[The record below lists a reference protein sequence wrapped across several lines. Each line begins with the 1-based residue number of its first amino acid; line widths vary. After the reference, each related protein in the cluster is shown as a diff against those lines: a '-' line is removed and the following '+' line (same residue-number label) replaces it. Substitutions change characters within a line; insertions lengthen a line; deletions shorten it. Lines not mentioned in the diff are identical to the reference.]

1 MQPLN
6 TWSLNVL
13 YNKSGEICDYV
24 KKHHRISFVV
34 LGDSHL
40 VCTEIKD
47 NQYIIDSNGQQ
58 YEKTLKHIL
67 ENKKINPMFI
77 VHGGDAINAGD
88 NPDSFAAFAQVTK
101 SVLSSSNLPIFVS
114 LGNHD
119 YNRYDASSKNFK
131 SYIGAVRGIVPI
143 PGTHIKYIY
152 LNTHFSDAPMNNY
165 FAKFSEDDIK
175 LLLSENEILNNK
187 YHYII
192 DFHTPLGNSS
202 SSLPLNDHE
211 LSFPETTRFSNS
223 VKNLKI
229 IGIFCHH
236 KHISYKTKVR
246 INHSDDP
253 IRYVIS
259 GCGGNHN
266 NNENFSY
273 YYITI
278 DTNNFKMTD
287 CKKYIVS

>member
-6 TWSLNVL
+6 AWSSNIFH
-13 YNKSGEICDYV
+13 NKSEKIYNYV
-24 KKHHRISFVV
+24 KKHHKISFVV

-40 VCTEIKD
+40 VCTGIRN

-58 YEKTLKHIL
+58 YEKILKHIL
-67 ENKKINPMFI
+67 KNKKINPMFI
-77 VHGGDAINAGD
+77 VHGGDAVNAGD

-101 SVLSSSNLPIFVS
+101 SILSSSNLPIFVS

-119 YNRYDASSKNFK
+119 YNRFDASSQNFK
-131 SYIGAVRGIVPI
+131 SYIGAVRGIIPI
-143 PGTHIKYIY
+143 PGTYIKYIY
-152 LNTHFSDAPMNNY
+152 LNTHFSDAPKNDY
-165 FAKFSEDDIK
+165 FAKFSESDIK
-175 LLLSENEILNNK
+175 LLLAEKEILNNK

-202 SSLPLNDHE
+202 SFLTLNDHE
-211 LSFPETTRFSNS
+211 LSFLETTKFLNS
-223 VKNLKI
+223 IKNLNV

-236 KHISYKTKVR
+236 KHISYKAKIRVH
-246 INHSDDP
+246 NSDDS
-253 IRYVIS
+253 IRYVVS

-278 DTNNFKMTD
+278 DTNSFKMTS

>member
-6 TWSLNVL
+6 AWSLDVL
-13 YNKSGEICDYV
+13 YNKSDEIYNCV
-24 KKHHRISFVV
+24 KKHHRISFAV

-40 VCTEIKD
+40 VCTEIKN
-47 NQYIIDSNGQQ
+47 NQYIVNSNGKQ
-58 YEKTLKHIL
+58 YKKILKHIL
-67 ENKKINPMFI
+67 KNEEINPMFI
-77 VHGGDAINAGD
+77 VHGGDAVNAGD
-88 NPDSFAAFAQVTK
+88 NPDSFVAFVQITK
-101 SVLSSSNLPIFVS
+101 DVLSSNNIPIFVS

-131 SYIGAVRGIVPI
+131 SYIGSVRDIVPI
-143 PGTHIKYIY
+143 PGAYIKYIY

-165 FAKFSEDDIK
+165 FPKFSESDIK
-175 LLLSENEILNNK
+175 LLLGENEILNNK

-192 DFHTPLGNSS
+192 DFHTPLENSS
-202 SSLPLNDHE
+202 SFLTLNDHE
-211 LSFPETTRFSNS
+211 LSFLETTRFLNS
-223 VKNLKI
+223 IKNLNV
-229 IGIFCHH
+229 IGVFCHH
-236 KHISYKTKVR
+236 KHISYKTKIR
-246 INHSDDP
+246 GHNSDDS
-253 IRYVIS
+253 IRYVVS

-278 DTNNFKMTD
+278 DTNSFKMTG

>member
-1 MQPLN
+1 MQTLN

-13 YNKSGEICDYV
+13 YNKSEEIYNYV

-40 VCTEIKD
+40 VCTNIKN

-58 YEKTLKHIL
+58 YEKILNHIIK
-67 ENKKINPMFI
+67 NKKIYPMFI
-77 VHGGDAINAGD
+77 IHGGDTVNAG
-88 NPDSFAAFAQVTK
+88 NNTDSFAAFVNITK
-101 SVLSSSNLPIFVS
+101 DILSTANIPIFVS

-119 YNRYDASSKNFK
+119 YNMDDADSTNFK
-131 SYIGAVRGIVPI
+131 YYIGSVRDVIPI
-143 PGTHIKYIY
+143 PGTRIKYIY
-152 LNTHFSDAPMNNY
+152 LNTHFSDAPINNY
-165 FAKFSEDDIK
+165 RSKFSEADLK
-175 LLLSENEILNNK
+175 LLLNESDMIDNK
-187 YHYII
+187 CHYII

-202 SSLPLNDHE
+202 SFLTINDHE
-211 LSFPETTRFSNS
+211 LSFLETTKFLNS
-223 VKNLKI
+223 IKNLNV

-236 KHISYKTKVR
+236 KHVSYKTKIRVY
-246 INHSDDP
+246 NSNKS
-253 IRYVIS
+253 IRYIVS

-278 DTNNFKMTD
+278 DTNSFKIIS
-287 CKKYIVS
+287 CKKHLIS

>member
-6 TWSLNVL
+6 AWSSNIFH
-13 YNKSGEICDYV
+13 NKSEKIYNYV

-40 VCTEIKD
+40 VCTGIKN

-58 YEKTLKHIL
+58 YEKILKHIL
-67 ENKKINPMFI
+67 KNKKINPMFI
-77 VHGGDAINAGD
+77 VHGGDAVNAGD

-101 SVLSSSNLPIFVS
+101 SILSSINLPIFVS

-119 YNRYDASSKNFK
+119 YNRFDASSQNFK
-131 SYIGAVRGIVPI
+131 SYIGAVRGIIPI
-143 PGTHIKYIY
+143 PGTYIKYIY
-152 LNTHFSDAPMNNY
+152 LNTHFSDAPNNDY
-165 FAKFSEDDIK
+165 FAKFSESDIK
-175 LLLSENEILNNK
+175 LLLAEKEILNNK

-202 SSLPLNDHE
+202 SFLTLNDHE
-211 LSFPETTRFSNS
+211 LSFLETTKFLNS
-223 VKNLKI
+223 IKNLNV

-236 KHISYKTKVR
+236 KHISYKAKIRVH
-246 INHSDDP
+246 NSDDS
-253 IRYVIS
+253 IRYVVS

-278 DTNNFKMTD
+278 DTNSFKMTS